1 MAMHLQNITFHILTN
16 ILSLFSIGW
25 FLFFLIPIGRDLY
38 FSLRIRIAENTP
50 TSHFTIHIR
59 KVPRQSPMR
68 IHDVAGKSAIY
79 YPHHEGTWL
88 IAKRFHEENSRALPT

>member
-1 MAMHLQNITFHILTN
+1 
-16 ILSLFSIGW
+16 
-25 FLFFLIPIGRDLY
+25 
-38 FSLRIRIAENTP
+38 
-50 TSHFTIHIR
+50 
-59 KVPRQSPMR
+59 MR